1 VESTGTAHAPASLA
15 DLKSGQ
21 KLEGRVSK
29 VELFGAFV
37 DIGAEQQGLIHI
49 SKLRQGKI
57 NRVEDVVHEGDQV
70 EVWVEKVDPAAGRLE
85 LTMIKPV
92 SLQWKDIKP
101 GATFKGKVVRVEKF
115 GAFVD
120 IGAARPGLVH
130 VSEMRDEYV
139 PDPNQLVSVGDE
151 VDVTVIDL
159 DTKKKQI
166 RLSMKPQTLEVPLE
180 DDEPEEA
187 LPTAMEIALRQA
199 MEGKQQ
205 HQAGDGEQTGGRRAK
220 QREEMEDILSRT
232 LERKVNTGS

>member
-1 VESTGTAHAPASLA
+1 MESTESTHAPDSLA
-15 DLKSGQ
+15 ELKPGQ

-37 DIGAEQQGLIHI
+37 DIGAEQQGLVHI
-49 SKLRQGKI
+49 SRLRRGKV
-57 NRVEDVVHEGDQV
+57 NRVEDEVHEGDQV

-92 SLQWKDIKP
+92 SLQWRDIKP
-101 GATFKGKVVRVEKF
+101 GVALKGQIVRIEKF

-139 PDPNQLVSVGDE
+139 ADPNQLVSVGDE
-151 VDVTVIDL
+151 VDVSVIDV

-166 RLSMKPQTLEVPLE
+166 RLSMKPQSLEVPLDE
-180 DDEPEEA
+180 DEPEEA
-187 LPTAMEIALRQA
+187 LPTAMEVALRQA
-199 MEGKQQ
+199 MEGKEAPQL
-205 HQAGDGEQTGGRRAK
+205 GSELDVSRKRAK
-220 QREEMEDILSRT
+220 QRKEMEDILSRT
-232 LERKVNTGS
+232 LKRKVNTGS